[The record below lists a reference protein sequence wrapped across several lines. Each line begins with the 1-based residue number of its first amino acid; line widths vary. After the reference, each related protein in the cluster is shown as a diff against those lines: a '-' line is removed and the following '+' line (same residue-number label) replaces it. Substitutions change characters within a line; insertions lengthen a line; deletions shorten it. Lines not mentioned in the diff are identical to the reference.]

1 MEKSTKIAPSRLL
14 SLDVLRGI
22 TIAGMMLVNNPGSW
36 SYVYA
41 PLGHA
46 QWNGLT
52 PTDLVFPFF
61 MFIMGVS
68 MFLSFKK
75 FDFRISKDS
84 FVKLLRRS
92 VLLFLIGLAIGWL
105 GLTLRTFNGLRS
117 EELDFFS
124 QLWQSA
130 TNFENLR
137 ILGVLQRLALVS
149 FFSTLIILLVR
160 PNRIPLLIGLILVA
174 YWLIIAFTNSYEMSE
189 DSLVAIIDRA
199 ILGATHMY
207 HDTTA
212 SGVRIPFDPEGILST
227 IPCLAHVLLG
237 FWAGKLLS
245 DTKDLNQKI
254 QKLFVFGTI
263 ILFAGFLLDY
273 GFPINK
279 KIWSISFVLTT
290 CGLASLFLGLLIWII
305 DIKGNRKWAVFF
317 ESFGVNP
324 MFVYVV
330 GAVLG
335 ILIGNLGF
343 TLNGEFIAFK
353 TFIYNNI
360 LQPTLGDYPGSLAF
374 ALVFVSICWAVGHV
388 LYKKKIF
395 IKL

>member
-1 MEKSTKIAPSRLL
+1 
-14 SLDVLRGI
+14 
-22 TIAGMMLVNNPGSW
+22 
-36 SYVYA
+36 
-41 PLGHA
+41 
-46 QWNGLT
+46 
-52 PTDLVFPFF
+52 
-61 MFIMGVS
+61 
-68 MFLSFKK
+68 
-75 FDFRISKDS
+75 
-84 FVKLLRRS
+84 
-92 VLLFLIGLAIGWL
+92 LI
-105 GLTLRTFNGLRS
+105 
-117 EELDFFS
+117 
-124 QLWQSA
+124 
-130 TNFENLR
+130 
-137 ILGVLQRLALVS
+137 V
-149 FFSTLIILLVR
+149 LLVR
-160 PNRIPLLIGLILVA
+160 PKHIPLLIGFILA
-174 YWLIIAFTNSYEMSE
+174 LYWLIIALTNSYEMSE
-189 DSLVAIIDRA
+189 NSIIAVIDRA
-199 ILGATHMY
+199 MLGVTHMY

-212 SGVRIPFDPEGILST
+212 AGVRIPFDPEGLLST

-254 QKLFVFGTI
+254 QKLFVFGTL

-290 CGLASLFLGLLIWII
+290 CGLASLFLALLIWII
-305 DIKGNRKWAVFF
+305 DIKGFRKWSVFF

-353 TFIYNNI
+353 TYIYNNI

-374 ALVFVSICWAVGHV
+374 ALAFVSLCWAVGHV